1 MAKVTVKLFGVY
13 RMDTHLAKAEMQAD
27 RLNELLEKLH
37 ILIEQ
42 KAEENGTAQEVKN
55 LSFKDATVFIG
66 GERCR
71 KKKQKLND
79 GDEIWILSPASG
91 G

>member
-13 RMDTHLAKAEMQAD
+13 RMDTHMKSAEIEAGV
-27 RLNELLEKLH
+27 LSEALEKLH
-37 ILIEQ
+37 VMIEQ
-42 KAEENGTAQEVKN
+42 NSKENGTLEEVKN
-55 LSFKDATVFIG
+55 LSFKDATIFIG
-66 GERCR
+66 GERVR